1 MMFKNVFDGAK
12 VRTFFQLFSVFPVK
26 LTKSGEQ
33 HHDIFL
39 LNHSF
44 FTIHDIQSL
53 LRRLPIELAPI
64 ERVPGI
70 VFNFFNFL
78 ELRRKMD
85 EKVQIWGVL
94 LLLMRIVF

>member
-39 LNHSF
+39 LNHSS
-44 FTIHDIQSL
+44 DNGVGSSDYIQKSVIYIMTHYL
-53 LRRLPIELAPI
+53 FHFHLCFVYL
-64 ERVPGI
+64 
-70 VFNFFNFL
+70 
-78 ELRRKMD
+78 K
-85 EKVQIWGVL
+85 K
-94 LLLMRIVF
+94 